1 MGETS
6 GSPDKRPSY
15 LKEAF
20 LYRTSVAGLGN
31 MPVNI
36 LCLLGFLM
44 LGFGLPGFWFL
55 GLGCEIAY
63 LYAASTNKR
72 FQRWVNAKFASDSD
86 EAFADEWKRLVSK
99 LSYPQQQ
106 RLHSLEQKCE
116 RVIQQFQESKVEGYL
131 VDNSEDALRQ
141 LAWVYLKLLI
151 AENNL
156 ESLEK
161 QTDENTLRRK
171 VQELQKELEAPSVSD
186 VERESKTATLRI
198 HEKRLENLQ
207 TREQSLREIES
218 DLNRI
223 EAQVDLALENATMQG
238 QPQAVSA
245 NIDLFSHALDGQFF
259 GDQASAVANLDQKIR
274 G

>member
-6 GSPDKRPSY
+6 GEPKRPVY

-36 LCLLGFLM
+36 LFLLGFLM
-44 LGFGLPGFWFL
+44 LGFGHPGFWFL

-63 LYAASTNKR
+63 LYFTSTNKR
-72 FQRWVNAKFASDSD
+72 FQRWVNAKFASDTD
-86 EAFADEWKRLVSK
+86 VAFADEWKRLVSR
-99 LSYPQQQ
+99 LSFPQQQ

-156 ESLEK
+156 ESLDK
-161 QTDENTLRRK
+161 QTDENSLRRK
-171 VQELQKELEAPSVSD
+171 VQELQKDLEAQSVSD
-186 VERESKTATLRI
+186 LERESKTATLRI
-198 HEKRLENLQ
+198 HEKRLENFQ